1 MPDTTW
7 EESQKLNKRS
17 RLWIWLIIILLG
29 ISLAGI
35 IIYNNRDYIP
45 GLKTLGSKTVSREVF
60 SAGAVSRAPRGQP
73 GIHYKTAAPA
83 DEWPSPGKQ
92 EHENGIK
99 NRDSLV
105 IKDIACRVMD
115 RNDIRIRLSVRLLF
129 DKSVQRNEILVRR
142 ETMTVMVQKALKTM
156 SLDDVKIDKIKPV
169 LLKEIN
175 TIYDNN
181 VVNDIVIDNIIV
193 EKVFNE

>member
-7 EESQKLNKRS
+7 EESQKRDPRF

-29 ISLAGI
+29 VSLAGI

-45 GLKTLGSKTVSREVF
+45 GLKTPGSKTVSREVF
-60 SAGAVSRAPRGQP
+60 SANAVSRAPRENP
-73 GIHYKTAAPA
+73 GIYDKAAVPS
-83 DEWPSPGKQ
+83 DERPFQGKQ
-92 EHENGIK
+92 KHK
-99 NRDSLV
+99 NSAVGRDSVV

-115 RNDIRIRLSVRLLF
+115 RNDIRIRLSVRLVF
-129 DKSVQRNEILVRR
+129 DNTGQRNEILVRR
-142 ETMTVMVQKALKTM
+142 ETMAVMVQKTLKTM
-156 SLDDVKIDKIKPV
+156 SLEDVKIDKIKPV

-181 VVNDIVIDNIIV
+181 VVNDIAIDNIIV